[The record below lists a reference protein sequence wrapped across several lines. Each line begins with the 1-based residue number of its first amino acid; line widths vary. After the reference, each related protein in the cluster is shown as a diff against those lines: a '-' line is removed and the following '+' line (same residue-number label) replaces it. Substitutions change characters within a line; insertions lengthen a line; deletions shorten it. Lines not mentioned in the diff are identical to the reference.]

1 MLNKKGFTLVELLA
15 TVAIMLL
22 ITAIAIPLSMNYI
35 NKGKETEYQLVADE
49 IIQATDK
56 YYKEHK
62 DEIEIPGKI
71 SLNAIA
77 VYVDEQYK
85 NNDGEIID
93 PRDKSKPLEGN
104 VCLTK
109 SENRIN
115 YLYDPNKKDCN

>member
-77 VYVDEQYK
+77 VYIDEQYK
-85 NNDGEIID
+85 NDEGKIID
-93 PRDKSKPLEGN
+93 PRDKSKTLTGD

-115 YLYDPNKKDCN
+115 YLYDPTKTSCD